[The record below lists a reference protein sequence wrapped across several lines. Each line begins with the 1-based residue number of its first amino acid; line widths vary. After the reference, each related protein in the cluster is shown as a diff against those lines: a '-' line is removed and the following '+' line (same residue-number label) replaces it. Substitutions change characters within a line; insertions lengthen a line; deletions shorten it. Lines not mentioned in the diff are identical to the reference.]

1 MPTNCSAAKQL
12 PQFCKHSKSADLL
25 RKSLL
30 SHVWRVPSSTALSCK
45 HERLFDLLTLASSF
59 YITYFFLL
67 RINTTSRM
75 INTAQDTTASAMT
88 VAIGVSSPVCTPA
101 AFVITLK
108 VTVFVS
114 AVPSDTQLLPS
125 YTSLLY
131 VTFQVYSPVALIAID
146 TEYGDCSVP
155 VTFPI

>member
-1 MPTNCSAAKQL
+1 
-12 PQFCKHSKSADLL
+12 
-25 RKSLL
+25 
-30 SHVWRVPSSTALSCK
+30 
-45 HERLFDLLTLASSF
+45 
-59 YITYFFLL
+59 
-67 RINTTSRM
+67 M

-101 AFVITLK
+101 AFVITLN

-131 VTFQVYSPVALIAID
+131 VTFKVYSPVALIAID

-155 VTFPI
+155 DRVNGEKYLKTYV